1 MTKTL
6 GAVATALAA
15 WMTAPAA
22 LADTIKVGLVGEFSG
37 PFADY
42 GKEMMAGIK
51 AYQKIHGDTVG
62 GHKIEIV
69 TKDTTGPSPEIAKRV
84 AQELIVQDKVQFLAG
99 FGLTPNAMAVAPIA
113 TQSKTPMV
121 VMNAA
126 TAAITTA
133 SPYIVRFSFTL
144 PQMTVPM
151 ATWASKNGVKSVYT
165 VASDYGPGID
175 AEETFIK
182 AFKANGGTIVGSVR
196 VPLKSPEFA
205 PFVQRVKDAKPQAV
219 FVFLPAGE
227 QGIAFMKSFNERGL
241 AQAGIKVIA
250 PGDLTDD
257 NVLDAMGDPILGVIT
272 THNYSAAHDSPEN
285 KAFLKAFA
293 DANGTSMRPNF
304 MAVAAYDGMA
314 AIYETVRKLNGKID
328 GEKAMDVLKNF
339 KTTSPRGAVA
349 IDPATREI
357 VETVYVRRVERRDG
371 KLYNVEFDS
380 FPNVKDPT
388 KE

>member
-6 GAVATALAA
+6 GAIAAAVTTLLATHAA
-15 WMTAPAA
+15 W
-22 LADTIKVGLVGEFSG
+22 ADTIKVGLVGEFSG

-151 ATWASKNGVKSVYT
+151 ATWASKNGIKSVYT

-175 AEETFIK
+175 AEEAFIK
-182 AFKANGGTIVGSVR
+182 AFKANGGSIVGSVR

-257 NVLDAMGDPILGVIT
+257 NVLEAMGEPIVGVIT
-272 THNYSAAHDSPEN
+272 THNYSVAHDSPEN

-314 AIYETVRKLNGKID
+314 AIYETVSKLNGKIE

-339 KTTSPRGAVA
+339 KTVSPRGPVA